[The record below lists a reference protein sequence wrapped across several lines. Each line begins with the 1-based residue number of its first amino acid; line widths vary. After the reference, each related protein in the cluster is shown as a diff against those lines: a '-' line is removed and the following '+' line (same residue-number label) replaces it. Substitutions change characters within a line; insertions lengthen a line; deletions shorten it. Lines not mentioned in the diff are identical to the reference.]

1 MLRNARRFGLY
12 VSILGLTLALGVS
25 VSAQNDPF
33 LGTWLLNLDKS
44 EIQTTG
50 AEVRERTFHIERKG
64 NLYTHSQETFRVGQ
78 DAVQRVW
85 YDATYDGKEAKVTG
99 AAFDA
104 VTFSRQG
111 STLTRKAFNRGQEV
125 ETATFTVSA
134 DGKTMTVVTK
144 GNNYGVEY
152 GSTQIFEKQ
161 AAAGT
166 R

>member
-1 MLRNARRFGLY
+1 MLRNACRFGLY
-12 VSILGLTLALGVS
+12 VGILGLTLALGAT

-33 LGTWLLNLDKS
+33 VGSWLLNLDKS

-50 AEVRERTFHIERKG
+50 AAVRERTFHIERKG
-64 NLYTHSQETFRVGQ
+64 NIYAHSQETFRVGQ
-78 DAVQRVW
+78 DAVQRIW

-99 AAFDA
+99 GAFDA
-104 VTFSRQG
+104 VTFSRNG
-111 STLTRKAFNRGQEV
+111 TTLTRKAFNRGTEV